1 MPLQNLEQ
9 VRAQSAITFAKSP
22 AEKRGKDG
30 GEAIKK
36 IPPMIMGNGLL
47 ASIAFAIE
55 ERKHGPAR
63 PGFAAIFDAI
73 AKHLSSEPIGILSQ
87 TVSAKQ
93 LIDKLAESDSQTL
106 KLATAEALQW
116 LGYARRFVSGGA
128 DDDHGLEDEQ

>member
-9 VRAQSAITFAKSP
+9 VRAKNAITFAKSP

-55 ERKHGPAR
+55 ERKNGPAR
-63 PGFAAIFDAI
+63 PGFVAIFDAI
-73 AKHLSSEPIGILSQ
+73 AKHLSCDSIGILSD
-87 TVSAKQ
+87 TTSARQ
-93 LIDKLAESDSQTL
+93 LVDKLAESDSQTL

-128 DDDHGLEDEQ
+128 DDNHAQEDGQ